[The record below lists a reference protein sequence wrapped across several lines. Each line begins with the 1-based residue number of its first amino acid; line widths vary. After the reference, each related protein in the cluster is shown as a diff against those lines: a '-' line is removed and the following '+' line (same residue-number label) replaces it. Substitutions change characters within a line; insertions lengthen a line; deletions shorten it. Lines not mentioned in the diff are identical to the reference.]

1 MNSRYQEIKISI
13 SHFSFLTSK
22 HLCYTPIMFSF
33 YIENPRDCRFE
44 GQDID
49 EKILLLLRAHPIV
62 NLSWIIPAI
71 LLFIAPLF
79 VSRIFL
85 FLNLDLSQIPQSFE
99 LVFLIINYLLVLI
112 IVFEGFL
119 HWYFNV
125 YIVTDKNIVDVD
137 FHSILFKNIDVAPL
151 RNIEDTSS
159 QMGGI
164 LNSIFNYGDVVIQ
177 TAGTSRNIDLESV
190 SRPHYIADFILDE
203 AHKIYGR
210 GRDAYHHPD

>member
-1 MNSRYQEIKISI
+1 MLLNFNS
-13 SHFSFLTSK
+13 
-22 HLCYTPIMFSF
+22 
-33 YIENPRDCRFE
+33 
-44 GQDID
+44 
-49 EKILLLLRAHPIV
+49 
-62 NLSWIIPAI
+62 
-71 LLFIAPLF
+71 
-79 VSRIFL
+79 
-85 FLNLDLSQIPQSFE
+85 SQVPQAFMI
-99 LVFLIINYLLVLI
+99 VFLIINYLLVLI
-112 IVFEGFL
+112 IAFEGFL

-164 LNSIFNYGDVVIQ
+164 LNSFFHYGDVFIQ
-177 TAGTSRNIDLESV
+177 TAGNARNIDLESV
-190 SRPHYIADFILDE
+190 PRPHHVADFILDE